1 MNSTE
6 TMIKRGRRGMR
17 WLPLLLATLTLAGC
31 GWYPPFQD
39 LPGGGVDVQS
49 GRVVVDDIWIDG
61 PHGITAGGSAPLRLA
76 ITNPS
81 PTADTLVGVST
92 PLAARAVLE
101 QNGHTVAG
109 IAVPAGGFVDL
120 EWRTGV
126 ELEGLRTSLAAGT
139 YVPVT
144 LRFAQ
149 SAPVTVRAVIGPL
162 AVPEP
167 QDPSTSA

>member
-1 MNSTE
+1 MRI
-6 TMIKRGRRGMR
+6 IKRGRRTIR
-17 WLPLLLATLTLAGC
+17 WLPVLLAILTLAGC

-39 LPGGGVDVQS
+39 LPGGGVDAKS
-49 GRVVVDDIWIDG
+49 GRVVIDDLWVDG

-76 ITNPS
+76 ITNAS

-92 PLAARAVLE
+92 PIAERALLE
-101 QNGHTVAG
+101 QNGHPVAG
-109 IAVPAGGFVDL
+109 IALPADGFVDL

-126 ELEGLRTSLAAGT
+126 ELEGLRTSLTAGT
-139 YVPVT
+139 YIPVT
-144 LRFAQ
+144 LRFAHA
-149 SAPVTVRAVIGPL
+149 APVSVRVAVGPL

>member
-1 MNSTE
+1 MRI
-6 TMIKRGRRGMR
+6 IKRGRRTIR
-17 WLPLLLATLTLAGC
+17 WLPVLLAMLTLAGC

-39 LPGGGVDVQS
+39 LPGGGVDATS
-49 GRVVVDDIWIDG
+49 GRVVIDDIWIDG

-76 ITNPS
+76 ITNASPS
-81 PTADTLVGVST
+81 ADTLVGVST
-92 PLAARAVLE
+92 PIAERAVLE
-101 QNGHTVAG
+101 QNGHLVAG
-109 IAVPAGGFVDL
+109 IALPASGFVDL

-126 ELEGLRTSLAAGT
+126 EFEGLRRSLTAGT

-149 SAPVTVRAVIGPL
+149 AAPVTVQAVVGPL

-167 QDPSTSA
+167 QNPSTSA